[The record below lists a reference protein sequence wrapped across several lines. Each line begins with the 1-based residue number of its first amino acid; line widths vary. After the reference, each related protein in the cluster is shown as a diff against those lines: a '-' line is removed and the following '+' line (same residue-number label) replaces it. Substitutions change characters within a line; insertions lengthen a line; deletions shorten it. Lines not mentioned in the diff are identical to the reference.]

1 MQEKVIVGVFAS
13 QICDRRSGAWAK
25 ESGLAPVPIGLV
37 EWAGAIFHTTR
48 IALTKPLKGCTMDEK
63 PYWRNRSDGR

>member
-37 EWAGAIFHTTR
+37 EGAGGIFS
-48 IALTKPLKGCTMDEK
+48 PPG
-63 PYWRNRSDGR
+63 WF

>member
-37 EWAGAIFHTTR
+37 EGAGAIFHHPDCFDKTAQR
-48 IALTKPLKGCTMDEK
+48 V
-63 PYWRNRSDGR
+63 YDGRKTVLEKQE